1 MTLKVGAIFK
11 ENFTCGLKNALRNL
25 VNFHFVKFVLSKAYK
40 VLDEKV
46 LNSYVSWHWKVIQR
60 KANSWEICIF
70 CVMQ

>member
-25 VNFHFVKFVLSKAYK
+25 VNLHFVRFVLSKAYK

-46 LNSYVSWHWKVIQR
+46 PNSYVS
-60 KANSWEICIF
+60 
-70 CVMQ
+70 